1 MNKLEILEKLKD
13 LKDTD
18 EVIFT
23 KKVGHWVPAPE
34 DSWDGDVVYST
45 EVVEVDDIKKDFR
58 RSNTYRIAHF
68 YNIDNVFK
76 VMCLMSHAKFVETD
90 LMNEDGERIVRYP
103 VDLLN
108 YKTIGAKSSFKGR
121 DSLIAYVNNFV
132 GKSSGHKYN
141 ESEIIWGTG
150 REQGDIIGNIL
161 TKPI

>member
-13 LKDTD
+13 LEDTD

-45 EVVEVDDIKKDFR
+45 EIVEVDDIVKDTR
-58 RSNTYRIAHF
+58 RSNTYRIAQF
-68 YNIDNVFK
+68 YSIDDNFK
-76 VMCLMSHAKFVETD
+76 VLCLGPHAKFVETD
-90 LMNEDGERIVRYP
+90 FMDEEGERVIHYP
-103 VDLLN
+103 IITLN
-108 YKTIGAKSSFKGR
+108 YKTISAKNSFKDR
-121 DSLIAYVNNFV
+121 DSLIAYVNNFI

-150 REQGDIIGNIL
+150 RE
-161 TKPI
+161 

>member
-13 LKDTD
+13 LEDTD

-45 EVVEVDDIKKDFR
+45 ETVEVDDIVKDTR
-58 RSNTYRIAHF
+58 RSNTYRITQF
-68 YNIDNVFK
+68 YSIDDNFK
-76 VMCLMSHAKFVETD
+76 VLCLGPHAKFVETD
-90 LMNEDGERIVRYP
+90 FMDEGGERVIHYP
-103 VDLLN
+103 IITLN
-108 YKTIGAKSSFKGR
+108 YKTISAKNSFKDR

-150 REQGDIIGNIL
+150 RE
-161 TKPI
+161 

>member
-13 LKDTD
+13 LEDTD

-45 EVVEVDDIKKDFR
+45 EIVEVDDIVKDTR
-58 RSNTYRIAHF
+58 RSNTYRIAQF
-68 YNIDNVFK
+68 YNVDNVFK
-76 VMCLMSHAKFVETD
+76 VLCLGPHAKFVETD
-90 LMNEDGERIVRYP
+90 FMDEEGERVIHYP
-103 VDLLN
+103 IITLN
-108 YKTIGAKSSFKGR
+108 YKTISAKNSFKDR

-141 ESEIIWGTG
+141 ESEIIWGTA
-150 REQGDIIGNIL
+150 RE
-161 TKPI
+161 

>member
-1 MNKLEILEKLKD
+1 MTKLDVLEKLKD

-34 DSWDGDVVYST
+34 DSWDGDAVYST
-45 EVVEVDDIKKDFR
+45 ETVEVDDIIKDVR
-58 RSNTYRIAHF
+58 RSNTYRIAQF
-68 YNIDNVFK
+68 YNIDGIFRVL
-76 VMCLMSHAKFVETD
+76 CLMPHAKFVETD
-90 LMNEDGERIVRYP
+90 FMNEDGEQIIHYP
-103 VDLLN
+103 IITLN
-108 YKTIGAKSSFKGR
+108 YKSISAKNSFRDR

-150 REQGDIIGNIL
+150 RS
-161 TKPI
+161 

>member
-1 MNKLEILEKLKD
+1 MTKLEILEKLKD

-34 DSWDGDVVYST
+34 DSWDGDVAYST
-45 EVVEVDDIKKDFR
+45 EIVEVDDIVKDVR
-58 RSNTYRIAHF
+58 RSNTYRIVQF
-68 YNIDNVFK
+68 YCIDNIFRAL
-76 VMCLMSHAKFVETD
+76 CLMPHAKFVETD
-90 LMNEDGERIVRYP
+90 FMNEDGERIIHYP
-103 VDLLN
+103 IITLN
-108 YKTIGAKSSFKGR
+108 CKTINAKNSFKDR

-150 REQGDIIGNIL
+150 RE
-161 TKPI
+161 

>member
-1 MNKLEILEKLKD
+1 MTKLDVLEKLKD

-45 EVVEVDDIKKDFR
+45 ETVEVDDIVKDIR
-58 RSNTYRIAHF
+58 RSNTYRIVQF
-68 YNIDNVFK
+68 YCVDNNFK
-76 VMCLMSHAKFVETD
+76 VLCLMPHAKFVETD
-90 LMNEDGERIVRYP
+90 FMNEDGERIIYYP
-103 VDLLN
+103 MVTLN
-108 YKTIGAKSSFKGR
+108 YKTISAKNSFKDRG
-121 DSLIAYVNNFV
+121 SLIAYVNSFV

-150 REQGDIIGNIL
+150 RE
-161 TKPI
+161 

>member
-13 LKDTD
+13 LEDTD

-45 EVVEVDDIKKDFR
+45 ETVEVDDIVKDTR
-58 RSNTYRIAHF
+58 RSNTYRITQF
-68 YNIDNVFK
+68 YSIDDNFK
-76 VMCLMSHAKFVETD
+76 VLCLGPHAKFVETD
-90 LMNEDGERIVRYP
+90 FMDEEGERVIHYP
-103 VDLLN
+103 IITLN
-108 YKTIGAKSSFKGR
+108 YKTISAKNSFKDR
-121 DSLIAYVNNFV
+121 DSLIAYVNNFI

-150 REQGDIIGNIL
+150 RE
-161 TKPI
+161 